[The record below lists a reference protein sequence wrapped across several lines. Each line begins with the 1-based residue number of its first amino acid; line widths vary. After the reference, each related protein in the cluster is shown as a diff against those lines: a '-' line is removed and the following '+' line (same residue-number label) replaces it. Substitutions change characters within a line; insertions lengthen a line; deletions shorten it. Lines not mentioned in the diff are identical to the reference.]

1 MANVL
6 NPEPESITLN
16 TTLEPTTLEPATELE
31 QPPFESTSN
40 PETAEVVEVPA
51 LDADAPTEPVAKA
64 VPVEAAPAEEI
75 APEIVAQAE
84 PVVEAKAEPVVAA
97 AAEPVV
103 EAKAE
108 PVVAAKAEP
117 VVEAKAEPVVEA
129 KAEPVVAAVAETAA
143 EIQAAPEAAPPAT
156 AAAPVAR
163 AKAPEHGLESMDD
176 FSAALAAFE
185 REQAAE
191 AAAVEAYGDKIVSG
205 TVIKQ
210 TEKHLV
216 VDVGLKSE
224 GLVPLEQVLDHSGA
238 VRFNPGDV
246 IDVVIE
252 REEPEGGYLVSFER
266 AQRLRIWDTIE
277 KAANDKTPM
286 TGTVIS
292 RVKGGLTV
300 DIGLKAFLPGS
311 QLEIR
316 PVRNLDGYLGQQ
328 IEVRVIKL
336 NKKRGN
342 VVVSRKEI
350 LEEEQNA
357 KRSTTLEHLGE
368 GAILTGTVK
377 NLTDYG
383 AFVDLG
389 GIDGLLHITD
399 MSWGRLTHPRDLVNV
414 GDEIQVKVL
423 KFDKD
428 KQRVSLGFKQLTP
441 DPWLDASERYPVG
454 AHVKGRVLSVTDY
467 GAFVE
472 LEQGIEGLVHLSEM
486 TWSKRLKHPSK
497 LVKPGDEVE
506 TVVLSVN
513 PADRRISLGMKQ
525 LLENPWE
532 NLTEKYPTGAVVEG
546 RVRNLTDFGAF
557 IEIEDGIDGL
567 VHVSNLSWT
576 KRVKH
581 PSEIVKKGEKV
592 KAVVLGVEPAEPAS
606 LAGHQAVA
614 ARRLGELLRL
624 ASGGRRGPR
633 QGAADGAIWS
643 LRRDRGGCRGSLPH
657 LRGRRR
663 RRIEAGDGPGAR
675 LQDHQDQRRGEEGG
689 LEPAR
694 HRPGGQPHT
703 GRALQGG
710 YSQAS
715 GLQLHHHARRPDQ
728 LAQGRALSR
737 FPFRHQCTTA
747 ALRGG
752 RCCLDFVFHSFSLC
766 PASTLAS
773 ATPGVSFQV
782 KESSTMPR
790 NVDARIPY
798 SAEFQP

>member
-6 NPEPESITLN
+6 NPETESITLN
-16 TTLEPTTLEPATELE
+16 TELETPTLDPATELE
-31 QPPFESTSN
+31 PLPSIDQPSRESTSN
-40 PETAEVVEVPA
+40 LPTSNIDNSAVVDPSP
-51 LDADAPTEPVAKA
+51 LDADALTEPVAQA
-64 VPVEAAPAEEI
+64 ATLELPTTPEIPAAPAAVVETPAAVVETP
-75 APEIVAQAE
+75 A
-84 PVVEAKAEPVVAA
+84 PVVETSA
-97 AAEPVV
+97 PVV
-103 EAKAE
+103 ETPAQLA
-108 PVVAAKAEP
+108 PAP
-117 VVEAKAEPVVEA
+117 
-129 KAEPVVAAVAETAA
+129 AVA
-143 EIQAAPEAAPPAT
+143 PRVPAHAT
-156 AAAPVAR
+156 EPA
-163 AKAPEHGLESMDD
+163 DD
-176 FSAALAAFE
+176 FSEALAAFE

-205 TVIKQ
+205 KVEKQ
-210 TEKHLV
+210 TEKYLV

-224 GLVPLEQVLDHSGA
+224 GLIPLEQVVDHTGA
-238 VRFNPGDV
+238 VKFQPGDI

-252 REEPEGGYLVSFER
+252 REEAEGGYLVSYEK
-266 AQRLRIWDTIE
+266 AQRLRVWDTIE
-277 KAANDKTPM
+277 KAATDKTPI
-286 TGTVIS
+286 TGTVVS

-300 DIGLKAFLPGS
+300 DIGMKAFLPGS

-316 PVRNLDGYLGQQ
+316 PVRNLDTYLGQQ

-350 LEEEQNA
+350 LEEEQNS
-357 KRSTTLEHLGE
+357 KRSATMEHLEE

-414 GDEIQVKVL
+414 ADEIQVKVL

-441 DPWLDASERYPVG
+441 DPWLDATERYPVG
-454 AHVKGRVLSVTDY
+454 AKVHGRVLSVTDY

-497 LVKPGDEVE
+497 LVKPGDEVD

-532 NLTEKYPTGAVVEG
+532 SLSDKYPIGAIVEG

-592 KAVVLGVEPAEPAS
+592 KAVVLGVEP
-606 LAGHQAVA
+606 QN
-614 ARRLGELLRL
+614 RRLSLGIKQLQPDVWESFFAIHRVGDVVHGKILRT
-624 ASGGRRGPR
+624 A
-633 QGAADGAIWS
+633 QFGAFVEIAEGVEGLCHIS
-643 LRRDRGGCRGSLPH
+643 
-657 LRGRRR
+657 
-663 RRIEAGDGPGAR
+663 EAGDSVDGHSKLEQGLEHDFKIIKINVEEKKVGLSLRTAGSQEAERPAR
-675 LQDHQDQRRGEEGG
+675 ESSGSRQDSRQDQ
-689 LEPAR
+689 
-694 HRPGGQPHT
+694 PHK
-703 GRALQGG
+703 
-710 YSQAS
+710 
-715 GLQLHHHARRPDQ
+715 HP
-728 LAQGRALSR
+728 
-737 FPFRHQCTTA
+737 
-747 ALRGG
+747 
-752 RCCLDFVFHSFSLC
+752 
-766 PASTLAS
+766 
-773 ATPGVSFQV
+773 VS
-782 KESSTMPR
+782 SSTTTLGDLVNWR
-790 NVDARIPY
+790 KGER
-798 SAEFQP
+798 

>member
-16 TTLEPTTLEPATELE
+16 TELETPTLDPATELE
-31 QPPFESTSN
+31 QPSYESTSN
-40 PETAEVVEVPA
+40 LEATEATAVNT
-51 LDADAPTEPVAKA
+51 LDADAATTEPVA
-64 VPVEAAPAEEI
+64 EAAP
-75 APEIVAQAE
+75 
-84 PVVEAKAEPVVAA
+84 
-97 AAEPVV
+97 
-103 EAKAE
+103 
-108 PVVAAKAEP
+108 
-117 VVEAKAEPVVEA
+117 
-129 KAEPVVAAVAETAA
+129 ETAA
-143 EIQAAPEAAPPAT
+143 EAQAQPEAAH
-156 AAAPVAR
+156 VHS
-163 AKAPEHGLESMDD
+163 APELSSEAADD
-176 FSAALAAFE
+176 FSAALEAFE

-191 AAAVEAYGDKIVSG
+191 AAAVEAYGDKLVSG
-205 TVIKQ
+205 TVVKQ

-224 GLVPLEQVLDHSGA
+224 GLVPLEQVVDHTGA
-238 VRFNPGDV
+238 VKFQPGDV

-252 REEPEGGYLVSFER
+252 REEPEGGYLVSYER
-266 AQRLRIWDTIE
+266 AQRLRVWDSIE
-277 KAANDKTPM
+277 KAANDKTPVM
-286 TGTVIS
+286 GTVVS

-350 LEEEQNA
+350 LEEEQTS
-357 KRSTTLEHLGE
+357 KRSATMEHLGE
-368 GAILTGTVK
+368 DAVLTGTVK

-454 AHVKGRVLSVTDY
+454 ARVHGRVLSVTDY

-497 LVKPGDEVE
+497 LVKPGDEVD

-532 NLTEKYPTGAVVEG
+532 NLTERYPAGTIVEG

-581 PSEIVKKGEKV
+581 PSEVVKKGEKV
-592 KAVVLGVEPAEPAS
+592 KAVVLGVEP
-606 LAGHQAVA
+606 QN
-614 ARRLGELLRL
+614 RRLSLGIKQLQPDVWETFFATHRVGDVVHGKVLRT
-624 ASGGRRGPR
+624 A
-633 QGAADGAIWS
+633 QFGAFVEIAEGVEGLCHIS
-643 LRRDRGGCRGSLPH
+643 
-657 LRGRRR
+657 
-663 RRIEAGDGPGAR
+663 EAGDDG
-675 LQDHQDQRRGEEGG
+675 DHSKLEQGQEHEFKIIKINVEEKKVG
-689 LEPAR
+689 LSL
-694 HRPGGQPHT
+694 
-703 GRALQGG
+703 RAVSGHE
-710 YSQAS
+710 AS
-715 GLQLHHHARRPDQ
+715 
-728 LAQGRALSR
+728 RATVESYKSDTHKH
-737 FPFRHQCTTA
+737 P
-747 ALRGG
+747 
-752 RCCLDFVFHSFSLC
+752 
-766 PASTLAS
+766 
-773 ATPGVSFQV
+773 VS
-782 KESSTMPR
+782 SSTTTLGDLINWR
-790 NVDARIPY
+790 KNER
-798 SAEFQP
+798 

>member
-1 MANVL
+1 MPNVL
-6 NPEPESITLN
+6 NPETESITLN
-16 TTLEPTTLEPATELE
+16 TELETPTLEPATELE
-31 QPPFESTSN
+31 QPPYESTSN
-40 PETAEVVEVPA
+40 TETAEVAVADHELA
-51 LDADAPTEPVAKA
+51 TLDADALTEPEAKA
-64 VPVEAAPAEEI
+64 PPLTEVALVATEAAPL
-75 APEIVAQAE
+75 VH
-84 PVVEAKAEPVVAA
+84 EAHAHDAA
-97 AAEPVV
+97 
-103 EAKAE
+103 
-108 PVVAAKAEP
+108 
-117 VVEAKAEPVVEA
+117 
-129 KAEPVVAAVAETAA
+129 
-143 EIQAAPEAAPPAT
+143 
-156 AAAPVAR
+156 
-163 AKAPEHGLESMDD
+163 DD

-191 AAAVEAYGDKIVSG
+191 AAAVEAYGDKVVSG
-205 TVIKQ
+205 TVIKA
-210 TEKHLV
+210 TDKHLV
-216 VDVGLKSE
+216 IDVGLKSE
-224 GLVPLEQVLDHSGA
+224 GLVPLEQVLDHTGA
-238 VRFNPGDV
+238 LKFQPGDV

-252 REEPEGGYLVSFER
+252 REEPEGGYLASYER
-266 AQRLRIWDTIE
+266 AQRLRIWDVIE
-277 KAANDKTPM
+277 KAANDKTPVM
-286 TGTVIS
+286 GTVVS

-300 DIGLKAFLPGS
+300 DIGIKAFLPGS

-350 LEEEQNA
+350 LEEEQNT
-357 KRSTTLEHLGE
+357 KRSGTLEQLGE

-383 AFVDLG
+383 AFVDMG

-441 DPWLDASERYPVG
+441 DPWLDATERYPVG
-454 AHVKGRVLSVTDY
+454 AHVHGRVLSVTDY

-525 LLENPWE
+525 LLDNPWE
-532 NLTEKYPTGAVVEG
+532 NLTERYPAGTIVEG

-581 PSEIVKKGEKV
+581 PSEVVKKGEKV
-592 KAVVLGVEPAEPAS
+592 KAVVLGVEP
-606 LAGHQAVA
+606 QN
-614 ARRLGELLRL
+614 RRLSLGIKQLQPDVWESFFAAHRVGDLVHGKVLRT
-624 ASGGRRGPR
+624 A
-633 QGAADGAIWS
+633 QFGAFVEIAEGVEGLCHIS
-643 LRRDRGGCRGSLPH
+643 
-657 LRGRRR
+657 
-663 RRIEAGDGPGAR
+663 EAGD
-675 LQDHQDQRRGEEGG
+675 EGG
-689 LEPAR
+689 GSKLE
-694 HRPGGQPHT
+694 T
-703 GRALQGG
+703 GLEHEFKIIKINVEEKKVGLSLRAVGHE
-710 YSQAS
+710 AS
-715 GLQLHHHARRPDQ
+715 RVQVESYKKETRKAP
-728 LAQGRALSR
+728 
-737 FPFRHQCTTA
+737 
-747 ALRGG
+747 
-752 RCCLDFVFHSFSLC
+752 
-766 PASTLAS
+766 
-773 ATPGVSFQV
+773 VS
-782 KESSTMPR
+782 SSTTTLGDLINFR
-790 NVDARIPY
+790 KNER
-798 SAEFQP
+798 

>member
-16 TTLEPTTLEPATELE
+16 TELETPTLEPATELA
-31 QPPFESTSN
+31 QPSSESTST
-40 PETAEVVEVPA
+40 PETAVAVETPA
-51 LDADAPTEPVAKA
+51 MDADAPTQSAVEPVA
-64 VPVEAAPAEEI
+64 E
-75 APEIVAQAE
+75 VA
-84 PVVEAKAEPVVAA
+84 PVVTPTAVADPAPVAEGF
-97 AAEPVV
+97 
-103 EAKAE
+103 
-108 PVVAAKAEP
+108 
-117 VVEAKAEPVVEA
+117 
-129 KAEPVVAAVAETAA
+129 AEPVVAAVAAPSDEQSAA
-143 EIQAAPEAAPPAT
+143 DVAKEEAEALA
-156 AAAPVAR
+156 
-163 AKAPEHGLESMDD
+163 EHGFDSMED
-176 FSAALAAFE
+176 FSAALEAFE

-191 AAAVEAYGDKIVSG
+191 AATVEAYGDKVVSG

-216 VDVGLKSE
+216 IDVAGLKSE
-224 GLVPLEQVLDHSGA
+224 GLVPLDQVLDHTGA
-238 VRFNPGDV
+238 VKFVAGDV

-252 REEPEGGYLVSFER
+252 REEPEGGYLVSYEK
-266 AQRLRIWDTIE
+266 AQRLRVWDVIE
-277 KAANDKTPM
+277 KAAAEKTPVI
-286 TGTVIS
+286 GTVVS

-328 IEVRVIKL
+328 VEVRVIKL

-357 KRSTTLEHLGE
+357 KRSTTLDQLGE
-368 GAILTGTVK
+368 GAVLTGSVK

-454 AHVKGRVLSVTDY
+454 AHVHGRVLSVTDY

-497 LVKPGDEVE
+497 LVKPSDEVE

-513 PADRRISLGMKQ
+513 PSDRRISLGMKQ
-525 LLENPWE
+525 LMDNPWE
-532 NLTEKYPTGAVVEG
+532 NLTERYPAGTVVEG

-592 KAVVLGVEPAEPAS
+592 KAVVLGVEP
-606 LAGHQAVA
+606 QN
-614 ARRLGELLRL
+614 RRLSLGIKQLQPDVWESFFAAHRVGDLVHGKVLRT
-624 ASGGRRGPR
+624 A
-633 QGAADGAIWS
+633 QFGAFVEIAEGVEGLCHIS
-643 LRRDRGGCRGSLPH
+643 
-657 LRGRRR
+657 
-663 RRIEAGDGPGAR
+663 EAGDDGGASK
-675 LQDHQDQRRGEEGG
+675 LEQGMEHEFKIIKINVEEKKVG
-689 LEPAR
+689 LSLRAI
-694 HRPGGQPHT
+694 GQEAS
-703 GRALQGG
+703 RAQVEN
-710 YSQAS
+710 YKADT
-715 GLQLHHHARRPDQ
+715 HKHP
-728 LAQGRALSR
+728 
-737 FPFRHQCTTA
+737 
-747 ALRGG
+747 
-752 RCCLDFVFHSFSLC
+752 
-766 PASTLAS
+766 
-773 ATPGVSFQV
+773 VS
-782 KESSTMPR
+782 SSTTTLGDLINWR
-790 NVDARIPY
+790 KSGN
-798 SAEFQP
+798 

>member
-16 TTLEPTTLEPATELE
+16 TTMETATLEPATELE
-31 QPPFESTSN
+31 QPSFESTSN
-40 PETAEVVEVPA
+40 PETAAVVEVPA
-51 LDADAPTEPVAKA
+51 LDADAPTEPVAQA
-64 VPVEAAPAEEI
+64 APVEAAPAEE
-75 APEIVAQAE
+75 
-84 PVVEAKAEPVVAA
+84 
-97 AAEPVV
+97 
-103 EAKAE
+103 
-108 PVVAAKAEP
+108 
-117 VVEAKAEPVVEA
+117 
-129 KAEPVVAAVAETAA
+129 T
-143 EIQAAPEAAPPAT
+143 APEAMTQTAPEAPAPEAQAT
-156 AAAPVAR
+156 PESSK

-224 GLVPLEQVLDHSGA
+224 GLVPLEQVLDHTGA
-238 VRFNPGDV
+238 VKFNPGDV
-246 IDVVIE
+246 IEVVIE
-252 REEPEGGYLVSFER
+252 REEPEGGYLVSYER
-266 AQRLRIWDTIE
+266 AQRLRVWDTIE

-286 TGTVIS
+286 MGTVIS

-328 IEVRVIKL
+328 IEIRVIKL

-368 GAILTGTVK
+368 GAVLTGTVK

-441 DPWLDASERYPVG
+441 DPWLDATERYPVG

-525 LLENPWE
+525 LLDNPWE
-532 NLTEKYPTGAVVEG
+532 NLTDKYPTGAIVEG

-592 KAVVLGVEPAEPAS
+592 KAIVLGVEP
-606 LAGHQAVA
+606 QN
-614 ARRLGELLRL
+614 RRLSLGIKQLQPDVWESFFATHRVGDQVHGKVLRT
-624 ASGGRRGPR
+624 A
-633 QGAADGAIWS
+633 QFGAFVEIAEGVEGLCHIS
-643 LRRDRGGCRGSLPH
+643 
-657 LRGRRR
+657 
-663 RRIEAGDGPGAR
+663 EAGDG
-675 LQDHQDQRRGEEGG
+675 GESKLETG
-689 LEPAR
+689 LEHEFKIIKINVEEKKVGLSLRAV
-694 HRPGGQPHT
+694 GQEAS
-703 GRALQGG
+703 RAQVEN
-710 YSQAS
+710 YKADA
-715 GLQLHHHARRPDQ
+715 HKHP
-728 LAQGRALSR
+728 
-737 FPFRHQCTTA
+737 
-747 ALRGG
+747 
-752 RCCLDFVFHSFSLC
+752 
-766 PASTLAS
+766 
-773 ATPGVSFQV
+773 VS
-782 KESSTMPR
+782 SSTTTLGDLINWR
-790 NVDARIPY
+790 KGER
-798 SAEFQP
+798 

>member
-16 TTLEPTTLEPATELE
+16 TELETPTLEPATELDSLPRID
-31 QPPFESTSN
+31 QPLRESTSN
-40 PETAEVVEVPA
+40 TETAEAATAVEPTA
-51 LDADAPTEPVAKA
+51 LDADALTEPVA
-64 VPVEAAPAEEI
+64 EAAPVAHATAEV
-75 APEIVAQAE
+75 APQAEATLKELRELAVPAEGPPVTEPAVTAEQETIHAQAE
-84 PVVEAKAEPVVAA
+84 PAHEAHGLES
-97 AAEPVV
+97 
-103 EAKAE
+103 
-108 PVVAAKAEP
+108 
-117 VVEAKAEPVVEA
+117 
-129 KAEPVVAAVAETAA
+129 
-143 EIQAAPEAAPPAT
+143 
-156 AAAPVAR
+156 
-163 AKAPEHGLESMDD
+163 HGLESMDD

-191 AAAVEAYGDKIVSG
+191 AAAVEAYGDKVVSG
-205 TVIKQ
+205 TVLKA
-210 TEKHLV
+210 TDKHLV

-224 GLVPLEQVLDHSGA
+224 GLVPIEQVLDHTGA

-252 REEPEGGYLVSFER
+252 REEPEGGYLVSFEK
-266 AQRLRIWDTIE
+266 AQRFRVWDVIE
-277 KAANDKTPM
+277 KAANDKTPVM
-286 TGTVIS
+286 GTVVS

-357 KRSTTLEHLGE
+357 KRSTTLEQLGE
-368 GAILTGTVK
+368 GAVLTGTVK

-441 DPWLDASERYPVG
+441 DPWLDATERYPVG

-525 LLENPWE
+525 LLDNPWE
-532 NLTEKYPTGAVVEG
+532 NLTERYPAGTVVEG

-581 PSEIVKKGEKV
+581 PSEVVKKGEKV
-592 KAVVLGVEPAEPAS
+592 KAVVLGVEP
-606 LAGHQAVA
+606 QN
-614 ARRLGELLRL
+614 RRLSLGIKQLQPDVWESFFATHRVGDIVHGKVLRT
-624 ASGGRRGPR
+624 A
-633 QGAADGAIWS
+633 QFGAFVEIAEGVEGLCHIS
-643 LRRDRGGCRGSLPH
+643 
-657 LRGRRR
+657 
-663 RRIEAGDGPGAR
+663 EAGDEAGGASKLETGMEHDFKIIKINVEEKKVGLSLR
-675 LQDHQDQRRGEEGG
+675 AVTGHEASREHVEKYKAESHGHGDRG
-689 LEPAR
+689 
-694 HRPGGQPHT
+694 
-703 GRALQGG
+703 
-710 YSQAS
+710 AS
-715 GLQLHHHARRPDQ
+715 HKAP
-728 LAQGRALSR
+728 
-737 FPFRHQCTTA
+737 
-747 ALRGG
+747 
-752 RCCLDFVFHSFSLC
+752 
-766 PASTLAS
+766 
-773 ATPGVSFQV
+773 VS
-782 KESSTMPR
+782 SSTTTLGDLINWKSER
-790 NVDARIPY
+790 
-798 SAEFQP
+798 

>member
-6 NPEPESITLN
+6 NPETESTTLN
-16 TTLEPTTLEPATELE
+16 TELESPTLEPATEQE
-31 QPPFESTSN
+31 QPLPESTSN
-40 PETAEVVEVPA
+40 TETAPTAVAVEVPA
-51 LDADAPTEPVAKA
+51 LDADAPTEPV
-64 VPVEAAPAEEI
+64 VEAETQAES
-75 APEIVAQAE
+75 APEAAAVAPTEPQAE
-84 PVVEAKAEPVVAA
+84 AETQAESAPEPAAVAAEVPAQPEPAVKAEPVAEAA
-97 AAEPVV
+97 VKAAPRGKARQ
-103 EAKAE
+103 AKAAPRP
-108 PVVAAKAEP
+108 PVPVAAKP
-117 VVEAKAEPVVEA
+117 
-129 KAEPVVAAVAETAA
+129 VAET
-143 EIQAAPEAAPPAT
+143 PEPAK
-156 AAAPVAR
+156 AAAHS
-163 AKAPEHGLESMDD
+163 EHGLESMDD
-176 FSAALAAFE
+176 FSAALEAFE

-210 TEKHLV
+210 TDKHLV
-216 VDVGLKSE
+216 IDVGLKSE
-224 GLVPLEQVLDHSGA
+224 GLVPLEQVLDHTGA
-238 VRFNPGDV
+238 VKFQPGDA

-252 REEPEGGYLVSFER
+252 REEPEGGYLASYER
-266 AQRLRIWDTIE
+266 AQRLRVWDVIE
-277 KAANDKTPM
+277 KAAADKTPVM
-286 TGTVIS
+286 GTVVS
-292 RVKGGLTV
+292 RVKGGVTV

-357 KRSTTLEHLGE
+357 KRSSTLEHLGE

-441 DPWLDASERYPVG
+441 DPWLDATERYPVG

-497 LVKPGDEVE
+497 LVKPSDEVE

-525 LLENPWE
+525 LLDNPWE
-532 NLTEKYPTGAVVEG
+532 NLTERYPAGTIVEG

-581 PSEIVKKGEKV
+581 PSEVVKKGEKV
-592 KAVVLGVEPAEPAS
+592 KAVVLGVEP
-606 LAGHQAVA
+606 QN
-614 ARRLGELLRL
+614 RRLSLGIKQLQPDVWESFFATHRVGDQVHGKVLRTAQFGAFVEIAEGVEGLCHISEAGEDPGSKLETGQEHEFRIIKINVEEKKVGL
-624 ASGGRRGPR
+624 
-633 QGAADGAIWS
+633 S
-643 LRRDRGGCRGSLPH
+643 LRAV
-657 LRGRRR
+657 GR
-663 RRIEAGDGPGAR
+663 EAS
-675 LQDHQDQRRGEEGG
+675 
-689 LEPAR
+689 
-694 HRPGGQPHT
+694 
-703 GRALQGG
+703 RA
-710 YSQAS
+710 
-715 GLQLHHHARRPDQ
+715 
-728 LAQGRALSR
+728 
-737 FPFRHQCTTA
+737 
-747 ALRGG
+747 
-752 RCCLDFVFHSFSLC
+752 
-766 PASTLAS
+766 
-773 ATPGVSFQV
+773 QV
-782 KESSTMPR
+782 ESYKKESHKAPVSSSTTTLGDLINWR
-790 NVDARIPY
+790 KSER
-798 SAEFQP
+798 